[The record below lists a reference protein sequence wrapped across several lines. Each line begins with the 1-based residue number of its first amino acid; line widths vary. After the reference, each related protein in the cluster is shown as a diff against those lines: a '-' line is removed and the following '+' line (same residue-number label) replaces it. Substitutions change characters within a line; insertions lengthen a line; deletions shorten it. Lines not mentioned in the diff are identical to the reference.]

1 MDPAVLVFA
10 AGLEQ
15 HHPRPRVLAQP
26 RGDRASS
33 RSSADHDEI
42 GLDHILL
49 CGHLIVPLFLPT
61 GL

>member
-1 MDPAVLVFA
+1 MDPAVLVLA

-15 HHPRPRVLAQP
+15 HHPRRRVLAQP
-26 RGDRASS
+26 RRDRAAG
-33 RSSADHDEI
+33 RAGADHDEI

-49 CGHLIVPLFLPT
+49 CGHLIVPLFLPS